1 MKSKLLR
8 LFILFLLSLFLS
20 SCLSLTSGL
29 SHQNSGAGS
38 LSLEYRLN
46 KKAIGIQKD
55 SINSS
60 NLIPLPLSRNDFDEM
75 TAQAPGITL
84 RSFSETE
91 DSDYV
96 YIETEVNYESLN
108 DLSSFLGFPIEFSSS
123 GNLDTLVLK
132 IYEAEAAVSSD
143 TQSILDSV
151 FVDDTLSF
159 EFSFPR
165 NVINSSY
172 GAVNGRTVTYEISL
186 PDVYRQSGFIWTLE
200 W

>member
-8 LFILFLLSLFLS
+8 LFILFLLSLFFS

-46 KKAIGIQKD
+46 KKTIGIQKD

-75 TAQAPGITL
+75 TAQVPGITL
-84 RSFSETE
+84 SSFSETE

-96 YIETEVNYESLN
+96 YIETEVNYDSLN

-123 GNLDTLVLK
+123 GNLDTLVLR

-143 TQSILDSV
+143 TQAILDSV
-151 FVDDTLSF
+151 FADDTLSF

-165 NVINSSY
+165 NIRSSSY

>member
-8 LFILFLLSLFLS
+8 LFILFLMSLFFS

-55 SINSS
+55 SINGS

-75 TAQAPGITL
+75 TAQVPGITL
-84 RSFSETE
+84 SSFSETE

-96 YIETEVNYESLN
+96 FIETEVNYESLN

-151 FVDDTLSF
+151 FADDTLRF
-159 EFSFPR
+159 EFSLPR
-165 NVINSSY
+165 NIRNSSY